1 MHTTCW
7 RPNNSCATPILPF
20 CRMHFSRSPLWTCNC
35 FTRWFASHRAHILFC
50 SLQQNH
56 IMNEQQ
62 VGQNWFLSTPP
73 FPSFPLL
80 LSSISSSLLFVTALL
95 LLFSI
100 SFLVIPTFDCCVI
113 KSSKYDETNKISL
126 GFWEA
131 VRLHICLPL
140 ERREEESVLHDMCHD
155 PSSLT
160 LGRRRG
166 EGTHVFYG
174 RNRSYLYS
182 LLAQHWSG
190 FSGCMVKL
198 CNFFRCQIIRCRI
211 ISHTAL
217 LALIGEPRNFCW
229 RGGNGAEGGK
239 EYHDV
244 RYDGAVY
251 EALVSYPISRSIYV
265 Q

>member
-95 LLFSI
+95 LLSI

-113 KSSKYDETNKISL
+113 KSSKHAET
-126 GFWEA
+126 
-131 VRLHICLPL
+131 
-140 ERREEESVLHDMCHD
+140 
-155 PSSLT
+155 
-160 LGRRRG
+160 
-166 EGTHVFYG
+166 
-174 RNRSYLYS
+174 
-182 LLAQHWSG
+182 
-190 FSGCMVKL
+190 VK
-198 CNFFRCQIIRCRI
+198 
-211 ISHTAL
+211 S
-217 LALIGEPRNFCW
+217 ALISEKQYASTSASRLNV
-229 RGGNGAEGGK
+229 GK
-239 EYHDV
+239 
-244 RYDGAVY
+244 
-251 EALVSYPISRSIYV
+251 RSQYCMICATIPAAWH
-265 Q
+265 